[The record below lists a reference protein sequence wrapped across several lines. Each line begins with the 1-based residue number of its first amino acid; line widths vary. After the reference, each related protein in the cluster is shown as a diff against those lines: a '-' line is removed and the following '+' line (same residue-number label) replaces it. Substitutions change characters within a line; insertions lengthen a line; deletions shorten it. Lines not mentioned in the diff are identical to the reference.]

1 MKIGRSGTLAKKP
14 CQCLNSDGFE
24 LNHLRD
30 ELIMIDC
37 INVGAYNPEENLLRK
52 HKLLPIPT
60 HAHENYAYTATQSLC
75 HTLHHNPLKSS
86 SIKFEPHAHV
96 IIMHGHLANS
106 FPVL

>member
-1 MKIGRSGTLAKKP
+1 
-14 CQCLNSDGFE
+14 
-24 LNHLRD
+24 
-30 ELIMIDC
+30 MIDC

>member
-52 HKLLPIPT
+52 HELLPIPT
-60 HAHENYAYTATQSLC
+60 HAHENYAYTATQIKPLPYSPSQ
-75 HTLHHNPLKSS
+75 PLKVFLHQ
-86 SIKFEPHAHV
+86 I
-96 IIMHGHLANS
+96 
-106 FPVL
+106 